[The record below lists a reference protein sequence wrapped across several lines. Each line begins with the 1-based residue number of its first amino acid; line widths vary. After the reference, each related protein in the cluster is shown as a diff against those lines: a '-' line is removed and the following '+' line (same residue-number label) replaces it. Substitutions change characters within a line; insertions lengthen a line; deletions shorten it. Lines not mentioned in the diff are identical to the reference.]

1 MHLLIK
7 TVNIELQEKYN
18 GHTNYHPGDSGLDLF
33 CPKDIL
39 VKSGETVKIDLEI
52 QCEALKDILDSRV
65 FNEHFDRGSPQFPPY
80 KKVPSSYYLYPRS
93 SIVKTPLRLANSV
106 GIIDAGYRGNIM
118 AFVDNIKGED
128 YVVEK
133 GTRLFQICSG
143 DLSPLTFEL
152 VNSLSDT
159 SRGTGGFGSTNN
171 LVRNEGVDYVQFVTN
186 EVENSVANEVEVEPE
201 PEVSL

>member
-7 TVNIELQEKYN
+7 TENTQLQKKYIH
-18 GHTNYHPGDSGLDLF
+18 HTNYHEGDSGLDLF
-33 CPKDIL
+33 CPNDIL

-52 QCEALKDILDSRV
+52 RCEAFKDNRNNV
-65 FNEHFDRGSPQFPPY
+65 
-80 KKVPSSYYLYPRS
+80 SYYLYPRS

-128 YVVEK
+128 FLVEK
-133 GTRLFQICSG
+133 DTRLFQICSG

-152 VNSLSDT
+152 VNILSDT
-159 SRGTGGFGSTNN
+159 ARGQGGFGSTNN
-171 LVRNEGVDYVQFVTN
+171 LVRNEGVDYLQ
-186 EVENSVANEVEVEPE
+186 NSVEVEPE

>member
-1 MHLLIK
+1 MTMHLLIK
-7 TVNIELQEKYN
+7 TDNVELQEKYN
-18 GHTNYHPGDSGLDLF
+18 AHTNYHPGDSGLDLF

-52 QCEALKDILDSRV
+52 QCEALKDNRNNV
-65 FNEHFDRGSPQFPPY
+65 
-80 KKVPSSYYLYPRS
+80 SYYLYPRS

-106 GIIDAGYRGNIM
+106 GLIDAGYRGNIM

-128 YVVEK
+128 FLVEK

-171 LVRNEGVDYVQFVTN
+171 LVRNEGVDYVQFV
-186 EVENSVANEVEVEPE
+186 ANEVEVEPE

>member
-7 TVNIELQEKYN
+7 TDNVELLEKYN

-39 VKSGETVKIDLEI
+39 VKSGDTVKIDLEI
-52 QCEALKDILDSRV
+52 RCEALKDILDSRI
-65 FNEHFDRGSPQFPPY
+65 FNEHFDWESPQFPPY
-80 KKVPSSYYLYPRS
+80 KKVSSSYYLYPRS

-128 YVVEK
+128 YLVEK

-159 SRGTGGFGSTNN
+159 SRDTGGFGSTNN
-171 LVRNEGVDYVQFVTN
+171 LVRNEGVDYLQ
-186 EVENSVANEVEVEPE
+186 NSVEVEPE